1 MAAAKQ
7 RGKALTEK
15 EKTTSAPAKKD
26 KPSWPVN
33 LPQTSFPMKGDLAT
47 REPLILQVW
56 EKLGLYERR
65 LQERKDRPEWVLHD
79 GPPYA
84 NGPIH
89 IGHALNKIL
98 KDMAVKSRGLM
109 GMRTPYVPGWDCH
122 GLPIETA
129 LLKELK
135 VSKRAISDLPAFRR
149 QAGEFASRFIGTQR
163 EDFKRLGVLGDWP
176 NPYTTMA
183 PAYESRIL
191 RAFRVLMGKGYIYR
205 GLRTVCWCSH
215 CETALAEAEVEYKDK
230 TSKSIFVAFA
240 PLEGS
245 GPLAGAQAVIWTT
258 TPWTMP
264 ANTGLAFHPKLEYVL
279 ARVHWA
285 EGERRW
291 VLAKARLDAVCS
303 AVGAKLVRVEG
314 SWPGAEVVARVRCS
328 RPFYPG
334 KESRAVL
341 ADYVS
346 SEDGTGIVHTAPGH
360 GQEDFETGRT
370 YGLDL
375 LSPVDEAGRFTA
387 DAPAEL
393 QGKHVL
399 REGNAAAAAA
409 LRSRGLLLGESDVQH
424 SYPHC
429 WRCKSPI
436 VFRAT
441 EQWFLGVG
449 HEGLRGRLLEAIDG
463 VRWVPA
469 VGKSRIGG
477 MVNSRPD
484 WCLSRQRVWGTPI
497 PVLYCSSCRKPLVD
511 DAVLESI
518 EKKVETDGSDF
529 WFAELEK
536 PVTAASWPFLP
547 RETKCSCGNAS
558 FVRERDILDV
568 WIDSGASWLG
578 VRPKGDE
585 PADLYL
591 EGSDQHRGWFQS
603 SLVLSVAMRGSA
615 PFKEVLTH
623 GFVLDEHGHAMHKSA
638 GNVMAPQDVIHKLG
652 ADVLRMWVA
661 LSDFSDDVRISEKLL
676 DGPRDAYRKI
686 RNTLRFL
693 LGNLHD
699 FDGRRPDALPELERF
714 VLHRLAA
721 LQASVLERYRNYGF
735 RAAGRELVDFCAFD
749 LSAFYLDV
757 LKDRL
762 YTYAQDHPSRRAAQW
777 TMAEVARRLLG
788 LLSPIISFT
797 AEEAWSC
804 LPPPLKTAD
813 SVFLADL
820 AAPEASWTDP
830 ELAAR
835 WEAILRVRAGVYKAL
850 EEARTAGRIGGSL
863 QARVTLRGGEAAAIE
878 GVDWAELLIVS
889 GVEVQNGGGELSV
902 EVAPAPGTKCP
913 RCWRYQNDIGSRPSQ
928 PLLCGR
934 CAQQLG

>member
-1 MAAAKQ
+1 MTNAALK
-7 RGKALTEK
+7 K
-15 EKTTSAPAKKD
+15 E

-33 LPQTSFPMKGDLAT
+33 LPQTAFPMKGDLAT
-47 REPLILQVW
+47 REPLILQHW
-56 EKLGLYERR
+56 EKLGLYERLLKAR
-65 LQERKDRPEWVLHD
+65 EGRPEWVLHD

-98 KDMAVKSRGLM
+98 KDMAVKTRSLM

-135 VSKRAISDLPAFRR
+135 VSKRAITDLPAFRR
-149 QAGEFASRFIGTQR
+149 QAGEFASRFIKTQR

-183 PAYESRIL
+183 PGFESRTL
-191 RAFRVLMGKGYIYR
+191 HAFRVMMGKGYVYR

-230 TSKSIFVAFA
+230 TSRSIFVAFQ
-240 PLEGS
+240 PLAGT

-285 EGERRW
+285 EGERLW
-291 VLAKARLDAVCS
+291 VLAKARLDSVLA
-303 AVGAKLVRVEG
+303 ATGARLVRVEG
-314 SWPGAEVVARVRCS
+314 SWSGAEAAGLVHCG
-328 RPFYPG
+328 RPFYPE

-360 GQEDFETGRT
+360 GQEDFETGRAN
-370 YGLDL
+370 GLDL

-387 DAPAEL
+387 EAPEGLA
-393 QGKHVL
+393 GKHVL
-399 REGNAAAAAA
+399 KEGNEAAAAA
-409 LRSRGLLLGESDVQH
+409 LRSRGLLLAEGSVQH

-429 WRCKSPI
+429 WRCKNPI

-441 EQWFLGVG
+441 EQWFLSVS
-449 HEGLRGRLLEAIDG
+449 HAGLRGELLKAIDG
-463 VRWVPA
+463 VSWVPA

-477 MVNSRPD
+477 MVSSRPD

-497 PVLYCSSCRKPLVD
+497 PVLYCASCRKPLTD
-511 DAVLESI
+511 DAVLEAV
-518 EKKVETDGSDF
+518 EKKVASEGSDF
-529 WFAELEK
+529 WFADLEK
-536 PVTAASWPFLP
+536 PVSRAAWPFLP
-547 RETKCSCGNAS
+547 AGTKCSCGGES
-558 FVRERDILDV
+558 FTRERDILDV

-603 SLVLSVAMRGSA
+603 SLVVSVALRGR
-615 PFKEVLTH
+615 PPYREVLTH

-638 GNVMAPQDVIHKLG
+638 GNVVAPQDVIAKLG

-661 LSDFSDDVRISEKLL
+661 LSDYSDDVRISDKLL
-676 DGPRDAYRKI
+676 AGPADAYRKI
-686 RNTLRFL
+686 RNTLRYL
-693 LGNLHD
+693 LGNLND
-699 FDGRRPDALPELERF
+699 FDGRRPE
-714 VLHRLAA
+714 
-721 LQASVLERYRNYGF
+721 
-735 RAAGRELVDFCAFD
+735 
-749 LSAFYLDV
+749 
-757 LKDRL
+757 
-762 YTYAQDHPSRRAAQW
+762 
-777 TMAEVARRLLG
+777 
-788 LLSPIISFT
+788 
-797 AEEAWSC
+797 
-804 LPPPLKTAD
+804 PL
-813 SVFLADL
+813 
-820 AAPEASWTDP
+820 
-830 ELAAR
+830 
-835 WEAILRVRAGVYKAL
+835 
-850 EEARTAGRIGGSL
+850 
-863 QARVTLRGGEAAAIE
+863 
-878 GVDWAELLIVS
+878 
-889 GVEVQNGGGELSV
+889 
-902 EVAPAPGTKCP
+902 
-913 RCWRYQNDIGSRPSQ
+913 
-928 PLLCGR
+928 
-934 CAQQLG
+934 